1 MYMWKKFSFI
11 FYHSLKIFWYFGS
24 GEALLCSPVLFVET
38 PISIVVVFL
47 GFWETQHRVSKIIS
61 NVLYSFVDP
70 HQFEAD
76 PGPAC
81 HFDADPDPT
90 FYFDAGPNPRFQIKA
105 QNLEKV
111 LK

>member
-1 MYMWKKFSFI
+1 MLKRRFQLSSFSLA
-11 FYHSLKIFWYFGS
+11 SEK
-24 GEALLCSPVLFVET
+24 P
-38 PISIVVVFL
+38 
-47 GFWETQHRVSKIIS
+47 RVASQKLYV
-61 NVLYSFVDP
+61 NVLYSFADP
-70 HQFEAD
+70 HQFEAN
-76 PGPAC
+76 PNPAC